1 MITQTYRSIDCT
13 GSNTFFII
21 AKSEDQLYDEMNQ
34 FIKEYGTNDNK
45 IYAYEHPVKPS
56 KENLRPEYSMQLEIM
71 DKDDYSITLWFRKV
85 HGR

>member
-1 MITQTYRSIDCT
+1 MISQTYRSIDCT

-56 KENLRPEYSMQLEIM
+56 KENLRPEYSM
-71 DKDDYSITLWFRKV
+71 
-85 HGR
+85 